1 MSSSKR
7 IHLNTDD
14 GIKSKGNHAHTT
26 FDLSTANLSC
36 ESNQRLSISLIK
48 AVLPVDL
55 DAIGYNDDSITTF
68 TLQVKD
74 PTMAGNSGAI
84 LNIHITRSLYQ
95 IAPYNATTPVRDYY
109 FPLSYLDSP
118 MSILEVLN
126 EIIAKQYPSGV
137 DPLVFFTINTT
148 SLSVEVLMGAGV
160 VSVTLDNAYVTKGN
174 AKYNDTAR
182 LLWTTLG
189 IATEVPT
196 RAVNTPFPII
206 TQWTPI
212 GNTNLALPYQVSYNH
227 PPINLISD
235 LSLDSI
241 SSNLNGAR
249 NNILSGIQINIA
261 DQSRNIAPLLTG
273 GEDPPTPPT
282 PLPDIELTYLAPSQ
296 FNLFATDVSYVTQ
309 TEFGW
314 NFTKNDAT
322 ANKCELYLYHSSA
335 PGATPFNYDQLR
347 NLKIF
352 MKNNLVLSAGEIFMN
367 VYTGPPTAPNW
378 YKTRDTY
385 DMTPALG
392 TTLDT
397 ALVEHVLNLSDAR
410 TDPILAIAFHSN
422 SGNQNKDFDVS
433 RASFEIIDYTANT
446 TQQVAINLTPSPPV
460 VNIFNGVPIDH
471 SASVSFDADPN
482 ISYFFRMNPTT
493 NLNQVFI
500 HDESTNTTTV
510 SDIGIPTMFP
520 SVSTTYPIR
529 MGGENLGGPNPDEH
543 LICWIDTTIPNP
555 NRLTTV
561 VTSPTAV
568 VVQQFAQS
576 DNLVYHEGQSIE
588 QASTGNKW
596 YAHFSFDRWLALRG
610 SSQHFLSTGSY
621 GGVGQ
626 PYAGLPYIGGGV
638 GVETNY
644 CSLLR
649 VNGQENQMYLF
660 TPTGDAIIMDLLA
673 QQISSTVP
681 YGPIA
686 PASTPVIKKKEEEE
700 EEEPE
705 VEEAEVE
712 EAVGATNSGVYV
724 SQSSSFINHQNF
736 SVRDS
741 HKVVTT
747 QHINSITLMLESN
760 EGNEKYTNSNIYYEL
775 EVKVHDTNTNNL
787 TID

>member
-126 EIIAKQYPSGV
+126 EIIEKQYPPSV
-137 DPLVFFTINTT
+137 DQLVFFSINTT
-148 SLSVEVLMGAGV
+148 SLSVEVIMGAGV

-196 RAVNTPFPII
+196 RAVNTPFPIK

-212 GNTNLALPYQVSYNH
+212 GNTNLELPYQVSYNH

-273 GEDPPTPPT
+273 GEDPIPTPPT
-282 PLPDIELTYLAPSQ
+282 PLPDIEITYLAPSQ

-322 ANKCELYLYHSSA
+322 ANKCELYLYHSAA
-335 PGATPFNYDQLR
+335 PGAMAFNYDQLR
-347 NLKIF
+347 NLKIT
-352 MKNNLVLSAGEIFMN
+352 MKNNLILSAGEIFMN

-378 YKTRDTY
+378 YKTKDIY

-397 ALVEHVLNLSDAR
+397 ALVDHVLNLSDAR

-433 RASFEIIDYTANT
+433 KASFEIIDNTANT
-446 TQQVAINLTPSPPV
+446 TQQVAVNLTPSAPV

-610 SSQHFLSTGSY
+610 STQHFLSTGSY

-660 TPTGDAIIMDLLA
+660 TPSGDAIIMDLLA

-686 PASTPVIKKKEEEE
+686 PASTPVVEKKEEEE
-700 EEEPE
+700 EEEP
-705 VEEAEVE
+705 EVE

-787 TID
+787 SIM

>member
-36 ESNQRLSISLIK
+36 ESNQMLSISLIK
-48 AVLPVDL
+48 AVIPIDL
-55 DAIGYNDDSITTF
+55 DAIGYNNDDITTF

-74 PTMAGNSGAI
+74 PTMGGNSGAI

-95 IAPYNATTPVRDYY
+95 IAPFNGPTPVRDYY
-109 FPLSYLDSP
+109 FPLSYLDNP
-118 MSILEVLN
+118 MSIIEVLN

-137 DPLVFFTINTT
+137 DPLVFFSINAT

-196 RAVNTPFPII
+196 GAVNTPFPTE

-212 GNTNLALPYQVSYNH
+212 GNTNLALPYQVSYTH

-235 LSLDSI
+235 LSLDSV

-261 DQSRNIAPLLTG
+261 DQSRSIAPLMTG
-273 GEDPPTPPT
+273 GENPDPIPTPPT
-282 PLPDIELTYLAPSQ
+282 PLPDIEINYLAPSQ

-309 TEFGW
+309 TDDGW

-335 PGATPFNYDQLR
+335 PGAMPFNYDQLR

-352 MKNNLVLSAGEIFMN
+352 MKNNLVLSAGELFMN

-378 YKTRDTY
+378 YKTKDIY

-392 TTLDT
+392 TTLNPS
-397 ALVEHVLNLSDAR
+397 LVEHTLNLFDAR

-433 RASFEIIDYTANT
+433 RASFEILFPTINS
-446 TQQVAINLTPSPPV
+446 TQQVAINLPPTPPV

-471 SASVSFDADPN
+471 SASVSFDNDPT
-482 ISYFFRMNPTT
+482 ITYFFRMNITT
-493 NLNQVFI
+493 LVNEVFI
-500 HDESTNTTTV
+500 HNETTNTTTV
-510 SDIGIPTMFP
+510 SPVGIPSMFP
-520 SVSTTYPIR
+520 DLPTNVAITHGS
-529 MGGENLGGPNPDEH
+529 ENQPANIGEH
-543 LICWIDTTIPNP
+543 LIYWLDNSLSPPLRYIVT
-555 NRLTTV
+555 
-561 VTSPTAV
+561 TSPTAV
-568 VVQQFAQS
+568 PVFIGSQS
-576 DNLVYHEGQSIE
+576 QNHVYHTGASVE
-588 QASTGNKW
+588 QVSTGTQW
-596 YAHFSFDRWLALRG
+596 YSVFGWDFFYASRG
-610 SSQHFLSTGSY
+610 STSHYLATGNYGST
-621 GGVGQ
+621 GQ
-626 PYAGLPYIGGGV
+626 PYAGLPYIGGGPQ
-638 GVETNY
+638 VETEY
-644 CSLLR
+644 CSILR
-649 VNGQENQMYLF
+649 VLGQDNQVYLF
-660 TPTGDAIIMDLLA
+660 RPNGDAIILDLLA
-673 QQISSTVP
+673 QQISSTIP
-681 YGPIA
+681 YGSNVPFTS
-686 PASTPVIKKKEEEE
+686 P
-700 EEEPE
+700 EPE
-705 VEEAEVE
+705 AEPEPEPEPEPVAE
-712 EAVGATNSGVYV
+712 TAVVATNSGVYV
-724 SQSSSFINHQNF
+724 SQSSSFINHQNY

-747 QHINSITLMLESN
+747 QHINSLTLMLESN
-760 EGNEKYTNSNIYYEL
+760 EGNEKYTGSNIYYEL